1 MNSNNSCQMNSCDS
15 NLNNDTIFTFSEKKF
30 LTGSATD
37 IGGSR
42 ENQDNVCCFQN
53 SDILAN
59 CIFDGHG
66 PDGKWI
72 AEVCKLNT
80 ERLISENSDRLLL
93 DPVNALSELF
103 SELKTILSVKTV
115 ERFSKKNRECKI
127 EPSGVIIIKDLFNEF
142 WQPLVNGGATMT
154 VLILIKKTLK
164 LYIANLG
171 DSDAMLFSSKQIFR
185 QDDLKCET
193 GLKDGLEDGLEGEH
207 CVPVDDKV
215 FKPVVKEEEYCSWG
229 VRGLTDYLMLTANH
243 SPTNIDEY
251 VRMRSKAA
259 CPTNPNKSLID
270 VIYDKQCA
278 ETFCQVYDTSTPIP
292 KLLECPLGGG
302 YYKNVRKENA
312 TYVRTTENRKLA
324 FTRTMGDFEMDP
336 YGIISEPSISSI
348 DLSDILERYTETD
361 LNPVLCLFVSSDG
374 VWDNWEYQKVQEF
387 LMYDNCLEAVGKT
400 DDGSQKVLDSFMARN
415 NLFARHNFGNTAD
428 NATSAIL
435 YVKK

>member
-1 MNSNNSCQMNSCDS
+1 MNS
-15 NLNNDTIFTFSEKKF
+15 NLNNEMINESIFTFSEKKF
-30 LTGSATD
+30 LTGLATD
-37 IGGSR
+37 IGGGR
-42 ENQDNVCCFQN
+42 ENQDTVCCFQN

-66 PDGKWI
+66 TDGKWV

-115 ERFSKKNRECKI
+115 ERFSQKNKECKI
-127 EPSGVIIIKDLFNEF
+127 EPSGVIFIKCLFHDI

-154 VLILIKKTLK
+154 ITILIKKTLK
-164 LYIANLG
+164 LYIANVG
-171 DSDAMLFSSKQIFR
+171 DSDAMLCSSKQIFR

-193 GLKDGLEDGLEGEH
+193 GLKLEEGLKDGLKEEKGL
-207 CVPVDDKV
+207 
-215 FKPVVKEEEYCSWG
+215 KEEEHCSWG
-229 VRGLTDYLMLTANH
+229 VRGLGIEVPVKDYLMLTANH

-270 VIYDKQCA
+270 VIYDKQGV
-278 ETFCQVYDTSTPIP
+278 ESYCQVYDTSDTIP

-302 YYKNVRKENA
+302 YYKNIRKEYA
-312 TYVRTTENRKLA
+312 TYVRTKENRKLA
-324 FTRTMGDFEMDP
+324 FTRTMGDFEMAP

-348 DLSDILERYTETD
+348 DLSDILDRYEDTD
-361 LNPVLCLFVSSDG
+361 LNQVLCLLVSSDG
-374 VWDNWEYQKVQEF
+374 VWDNWEYKTAQEF
-387 LMYDNCLEAVGKT
+387 LMFDNCLEAVGKT

-415 NLFARHNFGNTAD
+415 KLFATQNFGNSAD
-428 NATSAIL
+428 NATSAVL
-435 YVKK
+435 YLKK

>member
-1 MNSNNSCQMNSCDS
+1 MNSNNSCDSDSCDS

-80 ERLISENSDRLLL
+80 ERLISENSDRILL

-171 DSDAMLFSSKQIFR
+171 DSDAMLCSSKQIFR

-193 GLKDGLEDGLEGEH
+193 GLADGLEEGL
-207 CVPVDDKV
+207 K
-215 FKPVVKEEEYCSWG
+215 
-229 VRGLTDYLMLTANH
+229 DYLMLTANH

-278 ETFCQVYDTSTPIP
+278 ETFCQVYDTSSPIP

-312 TYVRTTENRKLA
+312 TYVRTAENRKLA
-324 FTRTMGDFEMDP
+324 FTRTMGDFEMDQ

-348 DLSDILERYTETD
+348 NLSDILERYTETD

>member
-1 MNSNNSCQMNSCDS
+1 MNSNNSCQMNSSDS

-127 EPSGVIIIKDLFNEF
+127 EPSGVIIIKDLFNDF

-171 DSDAMLFSSKQIFR
+171 DSDAMLCSSKQIFR

-193 GLKDGLEDGLEGEH
+193 GLKDGLEDGL
-207 CVPVDDKV
+207 K
-215 FKPVVKEEEYCSWG
+215 
-229 VRGLTDYLMLTANH
+229 DYLMLTANH

-348 DLSDILERYTETD
+348 DLSDILERYTATD

>member
-1 MNSNNSCQMNSCDS
+1 MNSNNSCDS

-127 EPSGVIIIKDLFNEF
+127 EPSGVIIIKDLFNDF

-171 DSDAMLFSSKQIFR
+171 DSDAMLCSSKQIFR

-193 GLKDGLEDGLEGEH
+193 GLKDGLED
-207 CVPVDDKV
+207 
-215 FKPVVKEEEYCSWG
+215 
-229 VRGLTDYLMLTANH
+229 GLTDYLMLTANH

-336 YGIISEPSISSI
+336 YGIISEPSINSI

>member
-1 MNSNNSCQMNSCDS
+1 MNSNNSCDSDSCDS

-80 ERLISENSDRLLL
+80 ERLISENSDRILL

-171 DSDAMLFSSKQIFR
+171 DSDAMLCSSKQIFR
-185 QDDLKCET
+185 QDDLKCE
-193 GLKDGLEDGLEGEH
+193 LKCETGLEDGLEE
-207 CVPVDDKV
+207 
-215 FKPVVKEEEYCSWG
+215 
-229 VRGLTDYLMLTANH
+229 GLKDYIMLTANH

-278 ETFCQVYDTSTPIP
+278 ETFCQVYDTSSPIP

-312 TYVRTTENRKLA
+312 TYVRTAENRKLA

-348 DLSDILERYTETD
+348 NLSDILERYTETD

>member
-1 MNSNNSCQMNSCDS
+1 MNSNNSCDS
-15 NLNNDTIFTFSEKKF
+15 NNDTIFTFSEKKF

-42 ENQDNVCCFQN
+42 ENQDTVCCFQN

-66 PDGKWI
+66 IDGKWV

-80 ERLISENSDRLLL
+80 ERLISENSERLLL
-93 DPVNALSELF
+93 DPMNALSELF
-103 SELKTILSVKTV
+103 SELKTILAVKTV
-115 ERFSKKNRECKI
+115 ERFSRKNRECKI
-127 EPSGVIIIKDLFNEF
+127 EPSGVIIIKGLFNDI

-164 LYIANLG
+164 LYIANVG
-171 DSDAMLFSSKQIFR
+171 DSDAMLCSSKQIFK

-193 GLKDGLEDGLEGEH
+193 GLKDGLEEGIKGLEE
-207 CVPVDDKV
+207 
-215 FKPVVKEEEYCSWG
+215 
-229 VRGLTDYLMLTANH
+229 GLKNYLILTANH

-251 VRMRSKAA
+251 VRMRSTGA
-259 CPTNPNKSLID
+259 CPTNPNKALID
-270 VIYDKQCA
+270 VIYDKQGVA
-278 ETFCQVYDTSTPIP
+278 SYFPIYDTSEPIP

-302 YYKNVRKENA
+302 YHKNVRKEFA
-312 TYVRTTENRKLA
+312 TYVRTKENRKLS
-324 FTRTMGDFEMDP
+324 FTRTMGDFEMAP

>member
-1 MNSNNSCQMNSCDS
+1 MNS
-15 NLNNDTIFTFSEKKF
+15 NLNNEMINESIFTFSEKKF
-30 LTGSATD
+30 LTGLATD
-37 IGGSR
+37 IGGGR
-42 ENQDNVCCFQN
+42 ENQDTVCCFQN

-66 PDGKWI
+66 TDGKWV

-115 ERFSKKNRECKI
+115 ERFSQKNRECKI
-127 EPSGVIIIKDLFNEF
+127 EPSGVIFIKGLFNDI

-154 VLILIKKTLK
+154 ITILIKKTLK
-164 LYIANLG
+164 LYIANVG
-171 DSDAMLFSSKQIFR
+171 DSDAMLCSSKQIFR

-193 GLKDGLEDGLEGEH
+193 ELKDGL
-207 CVPVDDKV
+207 
-215 FKPVVKEEEYCSWG
+215 KEEN
-229 VRGLTDYLMLTANH
+229 GLKEGIPVSNYIMLTANH
-243 SPTNIDEY
+243 SPTNLDEY

-270 VIYDKQCA
+270 VIYDKQGV
-278 ETFCQVYDTSTPIP
+278 ESYCQVYDTSKSIP

-302 YYKNVRKENA
+302 YYKNVRKEFA
-312 TYVRTTENRKLA
+312 TYVRTKENRKLA
-324 FTRTMGDFEMDP
+324 FTRTMGDFEMAP

-348 DLSDILERYTETD
+348 DLSDILDRYEDTD
-361 LNPVLCLFVSSDG
+361 LNQVLCLLVSSDG
-374 VWDNWEYQKVQEF
+374 VWDNWEYKTAQEF
-387 LMYDNCLEAVGKT
+387 LMFDNCLEAVGKT

-415 NLFARHNFGNTAD
+415 KLFATQNFGNSAD
-428 NATSAIL
+428 NATSAVL
-435 YVKK
+435 YLKK

>member
-1 MNSNNSCQMNSCDS
+1 MNSSDS

-127 EPSGVIIIKDLFNEF
+127 EPSGVIIIKDLFNDF

-171 DSDAMLFSSKQIFR
+171 DSDAMLCSSKQIFR

-193 GLKDGLEDGLEGEH
+193 GLKDGLEDGL
-207 CVPVDDKV
+207 K
-215 FKPVVKEEEYCSWG
+215 
-229 VRGLTDYLMLTANH
+229 DYLMLTANH

-348 DLSDILERYTETD
+348 DLSDILERYTATD

>member
-1 MNSNNSCQMNSCDS
+1 MNSNNSCDSNSCDS
-15 NLNNDTIFTFSEKKF
+15 NLNNDTIFKISEKKF

-80 ERLISENSDRLLL
+80 ERLISENSDRLVL

-171 DSDAMLFSSKQIFR
+171 DSDAMLCSSKQIFR

-193 GLKDGLEDGLEGEH
+193 GLKYGLEDGL
-207 CVPVDDKV
+207 K
-215 FKPVVKEEEYCSWG
+215 
-229 VRGLTDYLMLTANH
+229 DYLMLTANH

-336 YGIISEPSISSI
+336 YGIISEPSINSI

>member
-1 MNSNNSCQMNSCDS
+1 MNSNNSCDS

-171 DSDAMLFSSKQIFR
+171 DSDAMLCSSKQIFR

-193 GLKDGLEDGLEGEH
+193 GLKDGLED
-207 CVPVDDKV
+207 
-215 FKPVVKEEEYCSWG
+215 
-229 VRGLTDYLMLTANH
+229 GLTDYLMLTANH

>member
-1 MNSNNSCQMNSCDS
+1 MNS
-15 NLNNDTIFTFSEKKF
+15 NLNNESIFTFSEKKF
-30 LTGSATD
+30 LTGLATD
-37 IGGSR
+37 IGGGR
-42 ENQDNVCCFQN
+42 ENQDTVCCFQN

-66 PDGKWI
+66 TDGKWV

-115 ERFSKKNRECKI
+115 ERFSQKNRECKI
-127 EPSGVIIIKDLFNEF
+127 EPSGVIFIKCLFHDI

-154 VLILIKKTLK
+154 ITILIKKTLK
-164 LYIANLG
+164 LYIANVG
-171 DSDAMLFSSKQIFR
+171 DSDAMLCSSKQIFR

-193 GLKDGLEDGLEGEH
+193 ELKDGL
-207 CVPVDDKV
+207 
-215 FKPVVKEEEYCSWG
+215 KEEN
-229 VRGLTDYLMLTANH
+229 GLKEGIPVSNYIMLTANH

-270 VIYDKQCA
+270 VIYDKQGV
-278 ETFCQVYDTSTPIP
+278 ESYCQVYDTSKSIP

-302 YYKNVRKENA
+302 YHKNVRKEFA
-312 TYVRTTENRKLA
+312 TYVRTKENRKLA
-324 FTRTMGDFEMDP
+324 FTRTMGDFEMAP

-348 DLSDILERYTETD
+348 DLSDILDRYED
-361 LNPVLCLFVSSDG
+361 QVLCLLVSSDG
-374 VWDNWEYQKVQEF
+374 VWDNWEYQTAQEF
-387 LMYDNCLEAVGKT
+387 LMFDNCLEAVGKT
-400 DDGSQKVLDSFMARN
+400 DDGTQKVLDSFMARN
-415 NLFARHNFGNTAD
+415 KLFATQNFGNSAD
-428 NATSAIL
+428 NATSAVL
-435 YVKK
+435 YLKK

>member
-1 MNSNNSCQMNSCDS
+1 MNS
-15 NLNNDTIFTFSEKKF
+15 NLNNEMNNEMDNESIFTFSEKKF
-30 LTGSATD
+30 LTGLATD
-37 IGGSR
+37 IGGGR
-42 ENQDNVCCFQN
+42 ENQDTVCCFQN

-66 PDGKWI
+66 TDGKWV

-115 ERFSKKNRECKI
+115 ERFSQKNRECKI
-127 EPSGVIIIKDLFNEF
+127 EPSGVIFIKCLFHDI

-154 VLILIKKTLK
+154 ITILIKKTLK
-164 LYIANLG
+164 LYIANVG
-171 DSDAMLFSSKQIFR
+171 DSDAMLCSSKQIFR

-193 GLKDGLEDGLEGEH
+193 ELKDGL
-207 CVPVDDKV
+207 
-215 FKPVVKEEEYCSWG
+215 KEEN
-229 VRGLTDYLMLTANH
+229 GLKEGIPVSNYIMLTANH

-270 VIYDKQCA
+270 VIYDKQGV
-278 ETFCQVYDTSTPIP
+278 ESYCQVYDTSKSIP

-302 YYKNVRKENA
+302 YHKNVRKEFA
-312 TYVRTTENRKLA
+312 TYVRTKENRKLA
-324 FTRTMGDFEMDP
+324 FTRTMGDFEMAP

-348 DLSDILERYTETD
+348 DLSDILDRYED
-361 LNPVLCLFVSSDG
+361 QVLCLLVSSDG
-374 VWDNWEYQKVQEF
+374 VWDNWEYQTAQEF
-387 LMYDNCLEAVGKT
+387 LMFDNCLEAVGKT
-400 DDGSQKVLDSFMARN
+400 DDGTQKVLDSFMARN
-415 NLFARHNFGNTAD
+415 KLFATQNFGNSAD
-428 NATSAIL
+428 NATSAVL
-435 YVKK
+435 YLKK

>member
-1 MNSNNSCQMNSCDS
+1 MNSNNSCDSDSCDS

-80 ERLISENSDRLLL
+80 ERLISENSDRILL

-171 DSDAMLFSSKQIFR
+171 DSDAMLCSSKQIFR
-185 QDDLKCET
+185 QDDLKCE
-193 GLKDGLEDGLEGEH
+193 LKCETGLEDGLEE
-207 CVPVDDKV
+207 
-215 FKPVVKEEEYCSWG
+215 
-229 VRGLTDYLMLTANH
+229 GLKDYIMLTANH

-278 ETFCQVYDTSTPIP
+278 ETFCQVYDTSSPIP

-312 TYVRTTENRKLA
+312 TYVRTAENRKLA

>member
-1 MNSNNSCQMNSCDS
+1 MNSNEMNSNEMNS
-15 NLNNDTIFTFSEKKF
+15 NKMNLNNESVFTFSEKKF

-80 ERLISENSDRLLL
+80 ERLISENSDRILL
-93 DPVNALSELF
+93 DPVNTLSELF

-115 ERFSKKNRECKI
+115 ERFSQKKRECKI
-127 EPSGVIIIKDLFNEF
+127 EPSGVIIIKDLFNDF

-164 LYIANLG
+164 LYIANVG
-171 DSDAMLFSSKQIFR
+171 DSDAMLCSSKQIFR

-193 GLKDGLEDGLEGEH
+193 GLKDGER
-207 CVPVDDKV
+207 CVPVDDNLFGGVKL
-215 FKPVVKEEEYCSWG
+215 VVKEEEHCSWG
-229 VRGLTDYLMLTANH
+229 VRGVPVKDYIMLTANH

-270 VIYDKQCA
+270 VVYDKQYV
-278 ETFCQVYDTSTPIP
+278 ETFYQVYDTSAPIP

-312 TYVRTTENRKLA
+312 TYVRTKENRKLA

-348 DLSDILERYTETD
+348 NLSDILERYTETD

-387 LMYDNCLEAVGKT
+387 LMYGNCLEAAGKT

-415 NLFARHNFGNTAD
+415 NLFARQNFGKTAD

>member
-1 MNSNNSCQMNSCDS
+1 
-15 NLNNDTIFTFSEKKF
+15 LNNDTIFTFSEKKF

-171 DSDAMLFSSKQIFR
+171 DSDAMLCSSKQIFR

-193 GLKDGLEDGLEGEH
+193 GLKYGLEDGL
-207 CVPVDDKV
+207 K
-215 FKPVVKEEEYCSWG
+215 
-229 VRGLTDYLMLTANH
+229 DYLMLTANH

>member
-1 MNSNNSCQMNSCDS
+1 MNSNNSCDS

-127 EPSGVIIIKDLFNEF
+127 EPSGVIIIKDLFNDF

-171 DSDAMLFSSKQIFR
+171 DSDAMLCSSKQIFR

-193 GLKDGLEDGLEGEH
+193 GLKDGLEGGL
-207 CVPVDDKV
+207 K
-215 FKPVVKEEEYCSWG
+215 
-229 VRGLTDYLMLTANH
+229 DYLMLTANH

-336 YGIISEPSISSI
+336 YGIISEPSINSI

>member
-1 MNSNNSCQMNSCDS
+1 MNSNNSCDS

-127 EPSGVIIIKDLFNEF
+127 EPSGVIIIKDLFNDF

-171 DSDAMLFSSKQIFR
+171 DSDAMLCSSKQIFR

-193 GLKDGLEDGLEGEH
+193 GLKYGLEDGL
-207 CVPVDDKV
+207 K
-215 FKPVVKEEEYCSWG
+215 
-229 VRGLTDYLMLTANH
+229 DYLMLTANH

>member
-1 MNSNNSCQMNSCDS
+1 MNSNNSNEM
-15 NLNNDTIFTFSEKKF
+15 NLNNESVFTFSEKKF
-30 LTGSATD
+30 LTGLATD
-37 IGGSR
+37 IGGGR
-42 ENQDNVCCFQN
+42 ENQDTVCCFQN

-66 PDGKWI
+66 IDGKWV

-127 EPSGVIIIKDLFNEF
+127 EPSGVIFIKGLFHDT

-164 LYIANLG
+164 LYIANVG
-171 DSDAMLFSSKQIFR
+171 DSDAMLCSSKQIFK
-185 QDDLKCET
+185 QDDLKCESELEEGIK
-193 GLKDGLEDGLEGEH
+193 GLKEENGLKEEKGLEEGL
-207 CVPVDDKV
+207 KN
-215 FKPVVKEEEYCSWG
+215 
-229 VRGLTDYLMLTANH
+229 YLILTANH

-251 VRMRSKAA
+251 VRMRSTGA
-259 CPTNPNKSLID
+259 CPTNPNKALID
-270 VIYDKQCA
+270 VIYDKQGV
-278 ETFCQVYDTSTPIP
+278 ESYCQVYDTSESIP

-302 YYKNVRKENA
+302 YYKNIRKEYA
-312 TYVRTTENRKLA
+312 TYVRTKENRKLS
-324 FTRTMGDFEMDP
+324 FTRTMGDFEMAP

-348 DLSDILERYTETD
+348 DLSDILARYEDTD
-361 LNPVLCLFVSSDG
+361 LNPVLCLLVSSDG
-374 VWDNWEYQKVQEF
+374 VWDNWEYQTAQEF
-387 LMYDNCLEAVGKT
+387 LMFDNCLEAVGKT
-400 DDGSQKVLDSFMARN
+400 DDGSQQVLNSFMKRN
-415 NLFARHNFGNTAD
+415 KLLATQNFGNSAD

-435 YVKK
+435 YLKK